1 LWVEVFAVGPPDR
14 EYLHPCGRVSGRHT
28 LGVVTDTP
36 TPYAV
41 SDLLDLLDLREVGT
55 LRTGWSVDAA
65 EGLTAEG
72 LAAGGLAAEGLA
84 AEVGRGQQAARV
96 FRGASQKQRYERT
109 FGGQLLAQAIVAA
122 GRTVV
127 ADPAG
132 RGRLLHSTHT
142 TFLLSGADTDDVHYV
157 VEPLSDGRSFSTRR
171 VCAVQHGTL
180 LALVTASF
188 QEVSDGWDHAEPMPA
203 DVPGPET
210 LPNVAQALA
219 GVPEPYAVVCILDG
233 PIELRHVEGHLYAG
247 PRPDLVARQ
256 GVWLRSRR
264 TLPDTPIIHAAFLAY
279 ASDYSILESVLRR
292 HGTAWSDP
300 RLRQASLDHSMWFH
314 RTGRADEWVL
324 HAGHSP
330 SASGG
335 RGLGLGRMYA
345 ADGTLLASIAQEGML
360 RLKS

>member
-1 LWVEVFAVGPPDR
+1 MTETSA
-14 EYLHPCGRVSGRHT
+14 
-28 LGVVTDTP
+28 
-36 TPYAV
+36 PYAV
-41 SDLLDLLDLREVGT
+41 SDLLDILDLVEVGAV
-55 LRTGWSVDAA
+55 RTGWTP
-65 EGLTAEG
+65 EP
-72 LAAGGLAAEGLA
+72 AAGPGVDPAEIGTG
-84 AEVGRGQQAARV
+84 ERVARV
-96 FRGASQKQRYERT
+96 FAGPSQKQRYERT

-127 ADPAG
+127 SDPAG
-132 RGRLLHSTHT
+132 AGRPLHSTHT

-171 VCAVQHGTL
+171 VSAVQHGTV
-180 LALVTASF
+180 LAVITASF
-188 QEVSDGWDHAEPMPA
+188 QEASGGLEHAEPMPS
-203 DVPGPET
+203 VPAAQT
-210 LPNVAQALA
+210 LPNVAEALT

-247 PRPDLVARQ
+247 APPDLVARQ

-264 TLPDTPIIHAAFLAY
+264 TLPDDPLIHAAFLAY
-279 ASDYSILESVLRR
+279 ASDYSILETVLRR

-300 RLRQASLDHSMWFH
+300 RLRQASLDHAMWFH
-314 RTGRADEWVL
+314 RAGRADEWVL

-360 RLKS
+360 RLKG

>member
-1 LWVEVFAVGPPDR
+1 
-14 EYLHPCGRVSGRHT
+14 
-28 LGVVTDTP
+28 VTDTP

-41 SDLLDLLDLREVGT
+41 SDLLDILDLREVGMVH
-55 LRTGWSVDAA
+55 TGWSADA
-65 EGLTAEG
+65 EGAE
-72 LAAGGLAAEGLA
+72 ELA
-84 AEVGRGQQAARV
+84 AEVGSGARTARV
-96 FRGASQKQRYERT
+96 FAGPSQKQRYERT

-122 GRTVV
+122 ARTVI

-132 RGRLLHSTHT
+132 AGRPLHATHT
-142 TFLLSGADTDDVHYV
+142 TFLLSGADTDEVHYV

-171 VCAVQHGTL
+171 VSAVQHGAL
-180 LALVTASF
+180 LAVVTASF
-188 QEVSDGWDHAEPMPA
+188 QEASAGLEHAEPMPVA
-203 DVPGPET
+203 PAPET

-219 GVPEPYAVVCILDG
+219 GVPEPYAVVCVLDG

-247 PRPDLVARQ
+247 ADPQQVNRQ

-264 TLPDTPIIHAAFLAY
+264 ALPDDPIIHAAFLAY

-292 HGTAWSDP
+292 HATAWSDP
-300 RLRQASLDHSMWFH
+300 RLRQASLDHAMWFH
-314 RTGRADEWVL
+314 RAGRADEWVL

-360 RLKS
+360 RLKG

>member
-1 LWVEVFAVGPPDR
+1 MRSGDPCAV
-14 EYLHPCGRVSGRHT
+14 VSGRHT

-36 TPYAV
+36 AAYAV
-41 SDLLDLLDLREVGT
+41 SDLLDILDLREVGT
-55 LRTGWSVDAA
+55 VQTGWAVASPSGRPAA
-65 EGLTAEG
+65 AVMADNDTATATATAAD
-72 LAAGGLAAEGLA
+72 LAV
-84 AEVGRGQQAARV
+84 EVGAGSRVARV
-96 FRGASQKQRYERT
+96 FAGPSQKQRYQRT
-109 FGGQLLAQAIVAA
+109 FGGQLLAQAIIAA
-122 GRTVV
+122 GRTVA

-132 RGRLLHSTHT
+132 AGRPLHSTHT
-142 TFLLSGADTDDVHYV
+142 TFLVSGADTDEVHYV

-171 VCAVQHGTL
+171 VSALQHGTL
-180 LALVTASF
+180 LAVVTASF
-188 QEVSDGWDHAEPMPA
+188 QEASPGLDHAEPMPP
-203 DVPGPET
+203 VPSAES
-210 LPNVAQALA
+210 LPNVAEALA

-247 PRPDLVARQ
+247 ARPDHVARQ

-264 TLPDTPIIHAAFLAY
+264 PMPDDPIIHAAFLAY

-300 RLRQASLDHSMWFH
+300 RLRQASLDHAMWFH
-314 RTGRADEWVL
+314 RPGRADEWVL

-360 RLKS
+360 RLKG

>member
-1 LWVEVFAVGPPDR
+1 MWVEVFPVGPPDR

-65 EGLTAEG
+65 EGLAAEG
-72 LAAGGLAAEGLA
+72 LAEEGLA
-84 AEVGRGQQAARV
+84 AEVGRGQRAARV

-142 TFLLSGADTDDVHYV
+142 TFLMSGADTDDVHYV